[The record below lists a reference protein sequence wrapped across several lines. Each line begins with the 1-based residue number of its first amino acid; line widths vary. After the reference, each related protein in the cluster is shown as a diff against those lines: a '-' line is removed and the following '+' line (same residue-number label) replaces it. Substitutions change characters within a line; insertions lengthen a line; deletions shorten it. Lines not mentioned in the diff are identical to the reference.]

1 MRDNA
6 FSKMIILLVGNKD
19 DLNTEREI
27 TTQEGQEFA
36 DQNDLLFF
44 ETSAKTRHNIDNVFK
59 SSASIIFE
67 NIKNT

>member
-27 TTQEGQEFA
+27 TTQEG
-36 DQNDLLFF
+36 
-44 ETSAKTRHNIDNVFK
+44 
-59 SSASIIFE
+59 
-67 NIKNT
+67 